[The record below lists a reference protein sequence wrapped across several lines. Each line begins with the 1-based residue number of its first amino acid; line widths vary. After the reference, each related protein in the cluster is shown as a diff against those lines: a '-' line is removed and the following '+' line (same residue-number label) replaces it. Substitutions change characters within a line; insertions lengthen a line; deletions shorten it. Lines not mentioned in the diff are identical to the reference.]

1 MEFPAGPM
9 GAAERRPDSD
19 SQTGRKRVEMGEIG
33 ESRYYDKRE
42 LTRMLQ
48 VAELRI
54 QALELALRQ
63 IAEQP
68 SDDPAAL
75 QQLAQHGLQK
85 ASEVSSDA
93 PVAAS

>member
-1 MEFPAGPM
+1 MA
-9 GAAERRPDSD
+9 
-19 SQTGRKRVEMGEIG
+19 GEIG
-33 ESRYYDKRE
+33 GSRYYDKRQ
-42 LTRMLQ
+42 LTGMVQ

-75 QQLAQHGLQK
+75 QQLAAHGLQK
-85 ASEVSSDA
+85 ASEVSSSA
-93 PVAAS
+93 PVTAT